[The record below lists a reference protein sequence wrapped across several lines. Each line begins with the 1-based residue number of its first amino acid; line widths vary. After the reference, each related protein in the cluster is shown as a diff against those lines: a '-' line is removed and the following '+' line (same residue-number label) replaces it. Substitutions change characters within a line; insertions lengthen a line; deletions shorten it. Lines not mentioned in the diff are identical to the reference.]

1 MTAVRDSSNITVEDG
16 TATVK
21 GWVQDVRALGGIAFV
36 TLRDRFG
43 TIQITLPKK
52 KIDPA
57 LFEELTKLP
66 RESVVAVTG
75 EVKASNQTALGLE
88 IIPSAV
94 EVYSKAATPLPLG
107 VVDKVNVEMDTRLN
121 HRFMDLRKP
130 EIRAIFE
137 LKAMMVEL
145 IEECVRENGFN
156 QVYTPKINAAGAEG
170 GAELFKIQYFD
181 KPAFLAQS
189 PQLYKQILMS
199 TGLDRV
205 FELGPAFR
213 AELSNTNR
221 HVTEFISFDGEMSWI
236 ENEEE
241 VMAKLPLGLGEW
253 TTSVATM
260 APTNELMGRGQMLK
274 KLMWAYLKIGDIAQ
288 VEEVTEALYREMR
301 YDLSGDMQSER
312 KLLCQSLMKSGD
324 ERLQQA
330 ASRLLEASQR
340 MGGEHQM
347 QEVGTWLQQDLA
359 KSMEADLLVA
369 QTRKV
374 SRQQVVEEAKA
385 LPSDLYHHWLTDA
398 RTFARVLYGMRLAR
412 EDVLRVLSCLIW
424 LDRTAEE
431 EVCTLTEEDVFV
443 RRVVDETKLL
453 FKHERNKADGIRQ
466 VMNKLGRSDAETEL
480 DAWIEGRETPAARA
494 IEEQTGAIERVLRQ
508 QAEALRQM
516 ARQPRTETINGDKY
530 VMESGSQQ
538 VQMALPLGTDAAEV
552 AGRLTGGV
560 HQ

>member
-241 VMAKLPLGLGEW
+241 VMAMIETIVNHVLTGLKERGKKQLELLGKEIKVPARPYPILTYSECLKMVQDAGLPLKEGDDLGTEG
-253 TTSVATM
+253 
-260 APTNELMGRGQMLK
+260 EK
-274 KLMWAYLKIGDIAQ
+274 IIGDKMAEKGVELYFIA
-288 VEEVTEALYREMR
+288 EYP
-301 YDLSGDMQSER
+301 
-312 KLLCQSLMKSGD
+312 
-324 ERLQQA
+324 
-330 ASRLLEASQR
+330 
-340 MGGEHQM
+340 
-347 QEVGTWLQQDLA
+347 
-359 KSMEADLLVA
+359 
-369 QTRKV
+369 
-374 SRQQVVEEAKA
+374 EEAK
-385 LPSDLYHHWLTDA
+385 PFYIMEKDGTPYSFSFDLDYKGQEISSGGQREHRYDRLVA
-398 RTFARVLYGMRLAR
+398 RMEKKGLNPADFEFYLEAFRYGMPPHGG
-412 EDVLRVLSCLIW
+412 W
-424 LDRTAEE
+424 
-431 EVCTLTEEDVFV
+431 
-443 RRVVDETKLL
+443 
-453 FKHERNKADGIRQ
+453 GI
-466 VMNKLGRSDAETEL
+466 G
-480 DAWIEGRETPAARA
+480 
-494 IEEQTGAIERVLRQ
+494 IERLLVKMLDLGNIR
-508 QAEALRQM
+508 EAILF
-516 ARQPRTETINGDKY
+516 PRDP
-530 VMESGSQQ
+530 
-538 VQMALPLGTDAAEV
+538 A
-552 AGRLTGGV
+552 RLTP
-560 HQ
+560 

>member
-1 MTAVRDSSNITVEDG
+1 MTAVRNSSNISVEDG

-52 KIDPA
+52 KIDPE

-66 RESVVAVTG
+66 RETVVAVTG

-88 IIPSAV
+88 LIPASA
-94 EVYSKAATPLPLG
+94 EIYSKAGVPLPLG

-241 VMAKLPLGLGEW
+241 VMAMIETIVDHVLTGLKERGKKQLEILGKEINVPARPYPILTYSECLRMVQDAGLPLKEGDDLGTEG
-253 TTSVATM
+253 
-260 APTNELMGRGQMLK
+260 EK
-274 KLMWAYLKIGDIAQ
+274 IIGDKMAEKGVELYFIA
-288 VEEVTEALYREMR
+288 EYP
-301 YDLSGDMQSER
+301 
-312 KLLCQSLMKSGD
+312 
-324 ERLQQA
+324 
-330 ASRLLEASQR
+330 
-340 MGGEHQM
+340 
-347 QEVGTWLQQDLA
+347 
-359 KSMEADLLVA
+359 
-369 QTRKV
+369 
-374 SRQQVVEEAKA
+374 EEAK
-385 LPSDLYHHWLTDA
+385 PFYIMEKDGTPYSFSFDLDYKGQEISSGGQREHRYDRLVA
-398 RTFARVLYGMRLAR
+398 RMEKKGLNPADFEFYLEAFRYGMPPHGG
-412 EDVLRVLSCLIW
+412 W
-424 LDRTAEE
+424 
-431 EVCTLTEEDVFV
+431 
-443 RRVVDETKLL
+443 
-453 FKHERNKADGIRQ
+453 GI
-466 VMNKLGRSDAETEL
+466 G
-480 DAWIEGRETPAARA
+480 
-494 IEEQTGAIERVLRQ
+494 IERLLVKMLDLGNIR
-508 QAEALRQM
+508 EAILF
-516 ARQPRTETINGDKY
+516 PRDP
-530 VMESGSQQ
+530 
-538 VQMALPLGTDAAEV
+538 A
-552 AGRLTGGV
+552 RLTP
-560 HQ
+560 

>member
-1 MTAVRDSSNITVEDG
+1 MTAVRDSSNISVDDG

-66 RESVVAVTG
+66 RESVVAITG

-145 IEECVRENGFN
+145 IEEAVRENGFI

-181 KPAFLAQS
+181 RPAFLAQS

-213 AELSNTNR
+213 AEQSNTNR

-236 ENEEE
+236 EKEED
-241 VMAKLPLGLGEW
+241 VMAMIEEIIDHVLKGLKE
-253 TTSVATM
+253 
-260 APTNELMGRGQMLK
+260 RGQKQLEILGK
-274 KLMWAYLKIGDIAQ
+274 DITIPARPYPILTYSECLKIVQDNGLKLKEGDDLGTEGEKIVGDVMAEKGCELYFIA
-288 VEEVTEALYREMR
+288 EYP
-301 YDLSGDMQSER
+301 
-312 KLLCQSLMKSGD
+312 
-324 ERLQQA
+324 
-330 ASRLLEASQR
+330 
-340 MGGEHQM
+340 
-347 QEVGTWLQQDLA
+347 
-359 KSMEADLLVA
+359 
-369 QTRKV
+369 
-374 SRQQVVEEAKA
+374 EEAK
-385 LPSDLYHHWLTDA
+385 PFYIMEKDGTPYSFSFDLDYKGQEISSGGQREHRYDRLVARMEKKGLNPEDFSFYLDA
-398 RTFARVLYGMRLAR
+398 FRYGMPPHGG
-412 EDVLRVLSCLIW
+412 W
-424 LDRTAEE
+424 
-431 EVCTLTEEDVFV
+431 
-443 RRVVDETKLL
+443 
-453 FKHERNKADGIRQ
+453 GI
-466 VMNKLGRSDAETEL
+466 G
-480 DAWIEGRETPAARA
+480 
-494 IEEQTGAIERVLRQ
+494 IERLLVKMLDLGNIR
-508 QAEALRQM
+508 EAILF
-516 ARQPRTETINGDKY
+516 PRDP
-530 VMESGSQQ
+530 
-538 VQMALPLGTDAAEV
+538 A
-552 AGRLTGGV
+552 RLTP
-560 HQ
+560 

>member
-1 MTAVRDSSNITVEDG
+1 MSVVHLRNGQTNNRGKGILQAVNMTAVRNSSNISVDDG

-52 KIDPA
+52 KVDPT
-57 LFEELTKLP
+57 LFEELTKIP

-88 IIPSAV
+88 LIPTSC
-94 EVYSKAATPLPLG
+94 EVYSKAGVPLPLG

-130 EIRAIFE
+130 EIKAIFE

-145 IEECVRENGFN
+145 IEEAVRSNGFT

-170 GAELFKIQYFD
+170 GAELFKIEYFD

-241 VMAKLPLGLGEW
+241 VMAMIEEIVDHVLKGLKEKGKRQLEILGKDINVPARPYPILTYSECLKMVQDAGLPLKEGDDLGTEG
-253 TTSVATM
+253 
-260 APTNELMGRGQMLK
+260 EK
-274 KLMWAYLKIGDIAQ
+274 IIGDKMAEKGVDLYFIA
-288 VEEVTEALYREMR
+288 EYP
-301 YDLSGDMQSER
+301 
-312 KLLCQSLMKSGD
+312 
-324 ERLQQA
+324 
-330 ASRLLEASQR
+330 
-340 MGGEHQM
+340 
-347 QEVGTWLQQDLA
+347 
-359 KSMEADLLVA
+359 
-369 QTRKV
+369 
-374 SRQQVVEEAKA
+374 EEAK
-385 LPSDLYHHWLTDA
+385 PFYIMEKDGTPYSFSFDLDYKGQEISSGGQREHRYDKLVA
-398 RTFARVLYGMRLAR
+398 RMEKKGLNPEDFQFYLEAFEFGMPPHGG
-412 EDVLRVLSCLIW
+412 W
-424 LDRTAEE
+424 
-431 EVCTLTEEDVFV
+431 
-443 RRVVDETKLL
+443 
-453 FKHERNKADGIRQ
+453 GI
-466 VMNKLGRSDAETEL
+466 G
-480 DAWIEGRETPAARA
+480 
-494 IEEQTGAIERVLRQ
+494 IERLLVKMLDLGNIR
-508 QAEALRQM
+508 EAILF
-516 ARQPRTETINGDKY
+516 PRDPT
-530 VMESGSQQ
+530 
-538 VQMALPLGTDAAEV
+538 
-552 AGRLTGGV
+552 RLTP
-560 HQ
+560 